1 MDISR
6 KRFVG
11 TLVGGSAL
19 LLFHGCGGGGSYN
32 GNAAPPVQANG
43 CTPNILDNHP
53 QPHVLVISLSDL
65 DSTTAKTYD
74 IMGAADHTHSVTFS
88 VAQLG
93 QLKAG
98 TMVSVT
104 STVTLAHSHPINVT
118 CVVM

>member
-6 KRFVG
+6 KRFVE
-11 TLVGGSAL
+11 TVVGGSAL

-32 GNAAPPVQANG
+32 GGTPPMQANG
-43 CTPNILDNHP
+43 CSPDILGNHG
-53 QPHVLVISLSDL
+53 HVLTIPVTDL
-65 DSTTAKTYD
+65 DSTTPKTYD
-74 IMGAADHTHSVTFS
+74 IHGTADHTHSVTFS
-88 VAQLG
+88 AMQLG

-104 STVTLAHSHPINVT
+104 STVTMVHSHVINVT

>member
-6 KRFVG
+6 KRFVES
-11 TLVGGSAL
+11 LVGGSAL

-32 GNAAPPVQANG
+32 GGNPPVQANG
-43 CTPNILDNHP
+43 CTPDILGNHP
-53 QPHVLVISLSDL
+53 QPHVLAIAVSDL
-65 DSTTAKTYD
+65 DSPNAKTYD
-74 IMGAADHTHSVTFS
+74 IHGTADHTHSVTFS
-88 VAQLG
+88 VQQLG

-104 STVTLAHSHPINVT
+104 STETQLHTHVINVS